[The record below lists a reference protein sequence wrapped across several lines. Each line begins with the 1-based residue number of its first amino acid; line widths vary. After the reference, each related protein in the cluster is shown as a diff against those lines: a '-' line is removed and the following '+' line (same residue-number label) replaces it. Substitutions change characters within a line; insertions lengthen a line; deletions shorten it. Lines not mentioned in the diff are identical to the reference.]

1 MRMEPRG
8 VKSDEIPALWEET
21 LPPIKVVLARFE
33 TGNAVHIGVVT
44 AGVWRPNSLD
54 ESKPASG
61 IKEVPGGRVGR
72 PQKYPTHLWF
82 TIPTGRGKRLK
93 PVLVSVR
100 IRSELP
106 KFEIFV
112 NLVYNIFTK

>member
-1 MRMEPRG
+1 MEPRG

-21 LPPIKVVLARFE
+21 ASSPGK
-33 TGNAVHIGVVT
+33 TGKAEQDVT

-72 PQKYPTHLWF
+72 LQKYPTHLWF
-82 TIPTGRGKRLK
+82 TIPIGRGKRLK
-93 PVLVSVR
+93 PVRVSVR

>member
-1 MRMEPRG
+1 MGGNTE
-8 VKSDEIPALWEET
+8 
-21 LPPIKVVLARFE
+21 VLAEFE
-33 TGNAVHIGVVT
+33 RKSRIEGVT
-44 AGVWRPNSLD
+44 TGVWCPNSLD

-72 PQKYPTHLWF
+72 PQKYPTLLWF

-93 PVLVSVR
+93 PVRVSVR

-106 KFEIFV
+106 KFEKSS
-112 NLVYNIFTK
+112 NSLYNIFTK